1 MENVKYLLER
11 PVWMLML
18 VPAVLIL
25 VVIFLTMKK
34 ERRRQK
40 KTVVSLALHGVIA
53 VILTV
58 LAAGFGIIS
67 ETDRQSTVILVDVSD
82 STLAVR
88 EDMTAFCESLLKEFP
103 ERNVKGVVLFGQDTV
118 FVGTKNLWGG
128 MSLKKADVSG
138 TDITALWS
146 LWIAMPTS
154 ESFSCRTERRPLV
167 MHSTQPVG
175 WQRRGFAS
183 TPYILIQT
191 N

>member
-1 MENVKYLLER
+1 MENVKFLLER
-11 PVWMLML
+11 PLWMLML

-25 VVIFLTMKK
+25 VMIFLTMKK

-88 EDMTAFCESLLKEFP
+88 EDMTSFCESILRDFP
-103 ERNVKGVVLFGQDTV
+103 ERNIKGVVLFGQDTV

-138 TDITALWS
+138 TDITSALYR
-146 LWIAMPTS
+146 AVEFMD
-154 ESFSCRTERRPLV
+154 R
-167 MHSTQPVG
+167 
-175 WQRRGFAS
+175 
-183 TPYILIQT
+183 
-191 N
+191 